1 MPGCAGESGTS
12 MSSSGLKVAPSS
24 CPGSSRCPSLFPQ
37 HNAEDLGAILGMAP
51 LAGLTGSWGTLI
63 LDVGRE
69 PLVPWELSMRD
80 CEEDSCARWGIL
92 IGTRDVQGLGLG

>member
-1 MPGCAGESGTS
+1 
-12 MSSSGLKVAPSS
+12 
-24 CPGSSRCPSLFPQ
+24 
-37 HNAEDLGAILGMAP
+37 MAP
-51 LAGLTGSWGTLI
+51 LAGLAGSWGTLT